1 MSNPQL
7 ISFASVDAEPGEAA
21 RLKAYAAMLGSMPV
35 RRPRRLLLINPPQ
48 VPGDMFDAGIAKM
61 KGYYNFPP
69 VGLLYLCAAARQ
81 ADPECQVSILDLNHE
96 MLVRSHQE
104 DFDYTFWKERV
115 SEEIRRVPEVFVG
128 VSCMFGATKPI
139 FEEIACFIK
148 EHFPRI
154 PVLTGGVQA
163 TYDYDEILT
172 KGVCDLVFLKESEE
186 PFSQFLRHCREGC
199 ADNMPRGL
207 AFRRG
212 KSLHVTAPLEGTAP
226 VNLDIRP
233 FYSLLDVPSY
243 YKYGSLA
250 AFSRYN
256 GEDKPF
262 ATVLS
267 NRGCRARCTFCTV
280 RDFNGYGVRTRP
292 VSDVVDEIK
301 FMVRELGIR
310 QIDWL
315 DDDLLFEP
323 DRTLELLKSI
333 AREVPELEWI
343 SNNGLI
349 GAAISPE
356 IMDWMVKSGMKAF
369 KIGIESGND
378 KMLKTIKKP
387 TTKPKLRN
395 LTPLFDKYPEVLASG
410 NFIIGFPNE
419 TFGEMLDTYNFAA
432 ELKWDWASFYICQP
446 LKGTEMFSVFQS
458 LGDER
463 CDYENYDKTLN
474 PGRAAARGEFGY
486 NKGYHGSEAEQQLLT
501 GRDVFKLPKDK
512 LPSKRQIQE
521 IWFTFNLIVNF
532 LENKNL
538 EKGGN
543 PGKILRWL
551 GAIGAA
557 YPYDA
562 SMIAALCRAQR
573 VSGDIARSEES
584 ARRFHDILDKSEY
597 WRTRVRQFP
606 EIADLVK
613 G

>member
-1 MSNPQL
+1 
-7 ISFASVDAEPGEAA
+7 
-21 RLKAYAAMLGSMPV
+21 MLEGLPV
-35 RRPRRLLLINPPQ
+35 RRPKRLLLINPPQ
-48 VPGDMFDAGIAKM
+48 VPSDMFDPGIARL

-69 VGLLYLCAAARQ
+69 VGLLYLCAAAKR
-81 ADPECQVSILDLNHE
+81 ADPELQVAILDLNHE
-96 MLVRSHQE
+96 LLVRSQLA
-104 DFDYTFWKERV
+104 DFDYNFWKGVVTRQIQRE
-115 SEEIRRVPEVFVG
+115 PEVFVG
-128 VSCMFGATKPI
+128 VSCMFGATMPI
-139 FEEIACFIK
+139 FEEIASYIK
-148 EHFPRI
+148 ERFPQV

-163 TYDYDEILT
+163 TYDYDEILQ
-172 KGVCDLVFLKESEE
+172 KGVCDLVFLKESED
-186 PFSQFLRHCREGC
+186 PFTQFLQHCREGK
-199 ADNMPRGL
+199 AAEMPRGM
-207 AFRRG
+207 AFREG
-212 KSLHVTAPLEGTAP
+212 KALHVSAPVEGTAP

-233 FYSLLDVPSY
+233 FYKLLEVPKY

-301 FMVRELGIR
+301 FLVRELGIK

-315 DDDLLFEP
+315 DDDLLFDPE
-323 DRTLELLKSI
+323 RTVELLKAII
-333 AREVPELEWI
+333 AGVPELEWV

-356 IMDWMVKSGMKAF
+356 IMDLMVQSGMKAF
-369 KIGIESGND
+369 KIGIETGNE
-378 KMLKTIKKP
+378 KMLRLVKKP

-395 LTPLFDKYPEVLASG
+395 LSTLFNKYPDVLASG
-410 NFIIGFPNE
+410 NFIIGFPHE
-419 TFGEMLDTYNFAA
+419 TFGEMMDTYDFAS

-446 LKGTEMFSVFQS
+446 LKGTELFSVFQS

-486 NKGYHGSEAEQQLLT
+486 NKGYHSSEAEQQLLT
-501 GRDVFKLPKDK
+501 GWDVFKFPKDK
-512 LPSKRQIQE
+512 IPSKRQIQE
-521 IWFTFNLIVNF
+521 IWFSFNLIVNF
-532 LENKNL
+532 LQNKNF
-538 EKGGN
+538 EPGGN
-543 PGKILRWL
+543 PAKILRWIS
-551 GAIGAA
+551 AVGAA

-562 SMIAALCRAQR
+562 SMVALVCRAQR
-573 VSGDIARSEES
+573 MIGDRTKAAETEK
-584 ARRFHDILDKSEY
+584 RFHQILEKSAY
-597 WRTRVRQFP
+597 WQARIRQFP
-606 EIADLVK
+606 ELANLVK